1 MYGNGSSNYDKGSG
15 MYGKGSANC
24 GKGSANCDKRGLY
37 MVRVP
42 PTVVEVPLRITGKE

>member
-15 MYGKGSANC
+15 MYGNGSAKC
-24 GKGSANCDKRGLY
+24 GKGSANCDKRGLC

-42 PTVVEVPLRITGKE
+42 PTVVEVPLIIADKE